1 MLTGPVLVLA
11 IVGCGST
18 YRTVSAAKAGPPPI
32 CRPQAAVA
40 IAGMLGVSQGAV
52 VRSAGT
58 GNNGSPEC
66 HFHAAV
72 AGKKVWVVVNV
83 DTSPQP
89 YARLERTIVEAGQ
102 QFGLVRGFAAP
113 VTVRKLGLDAAW
125 LPDAHQVITTD
136 GNALIS
142 ATVAW
147 PGGRQAQRRALATIA
162 ARAYIGK
169 LNRKAAQQT
178 EV

>member
-1 MLTGPVLVLA
+1 MVLGLVC
-11 IVGCGST
+11 CGSSH
-18 YRTVSAAKAGPPPI
+18 RAVSAAKAGPPPV

-40 IAGMLGVSQGAV
+40 VAGMLGVSQALV
-52 VRSAGT
+52 VRRAAV

-66 HFHAAV
+66 HFRAV
-72 AGKKVWVVVNV
+72 VGGRKVEVVVNV
-83 DTSPQP
+83 DTSAQP
-89 YARLERTIVEAGQ
+89 YARLERAIVEAGQ
-102 QFGLVRGFAAP
+102 KFGLVRGFAAP
-113 VTVRKLGLDAAW
+113 VTVPKLGLDAAW

-147 PGGRQAQRRALATIA
+147 AGGRQPQRRALATVA

-178 EV
+178 EA